1 MINFNSD
8 VERNEFFANVSSQL
22 NLTSQLKYVDG
33 ILYKDD
39 EMVTDTETVKFIND
53 MFVSFDNLSK

>member
-33 ILYKDD
+33 ILYKND